1 VRFSWSSWVD
11 APGLAT
17 ELSDFVDP
25 YLDPATGILRNRL
38 NLRDQVALDRAEAD
52 LTMHR
57 RLEMIS
63 KPVRV
68 TPDLQ
73 GLQAIHRQLFAD
85 VYDWAGEVRTVDIRK
100 GAHGGGGF
108 FMPMSRLESGA
119 GFAFQELADEKQ
131 LRGLPRDRFV
141 LRLAHH
147 YDQVNYLHPFREGN
161 GRTQRIFWSQVA
173 AGAGYDLDWRVA
185 TAEQN
190 NDASRS
196 AMEDR
201 DFTGLR
207 KMFDDVVRPA
217 SGAPLTPELVG
228 QMREL
233 GTSDRGPTQSARVTR
248 ADTTISRG
256 TTASRQA
263 RGRQEGIER

>member
-1 VRFSWSSWVD
+1 MSWVD

-38 NLRDQVALDRAEAD
+38 GLRDQVALDRAEAD

-63 KPVRV
+63 KPPRV
-68 TPDLQ
+68 TPHLQ
-73 GLQAIHRQLFAD
+73 GLQAIHRQLFSD
-85 VYDWAGEVRTVDIRK
+85 VYEWAGALRTVDIRK
-100 GAHGGGGF
+100 GANGGGEF
-108 FMPMSRLESGA
+108 FMPVSRLASGA
-119 GFAFQELADEKQ
+119 GFAFQELTEEKQ
-131 LRGLPRDRFV
+131 LRGLPRDQFV

-147 YDQVNYLHPFREGN
+147 YDQVNYLHPFREG
-161 GRTQRIFWSQVA
+161 IFWSQVA
-173 AGAGYDLDWRVA
+173 AHAGYDLDWRAA
-185 TAEQN
+185 TAERN

-217 SGAPLTPELVG
+217 SGAPLTPELLA

-233 GTSDRGPTQSARVTR
+233 GTSDRGAGQSARVTR
-248 ADTTISRG
+248 ADTTIARG
-256 TTASRQA
+256 TAASRSA